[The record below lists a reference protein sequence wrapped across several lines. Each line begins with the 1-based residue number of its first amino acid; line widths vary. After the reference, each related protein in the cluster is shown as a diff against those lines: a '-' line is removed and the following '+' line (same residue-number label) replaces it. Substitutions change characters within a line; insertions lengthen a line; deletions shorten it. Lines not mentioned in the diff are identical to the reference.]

1 MLAIY
6 KKELRSYFTTMI
18 GFIYAAIFLVIV
30 GIYFMAY
37 NLNGQ
42 YAKFE
47 YTVSAVEF
55 LYIILIPILTMR
67 LVAEENKQKTDQLL
81 LTSPITITK
90 MVLGKYFAALTM
102 YLTPVAI
109 ISLYPFIIAKYATFS
124 FAPYFA
130 TAYASIFGFI
140 MLAAA
145 YIALGLF
152 ISAITENQVI
162 ALIVTAIAIFISYLM
177 QGIESMLP
185 TDNQSS
191 WLILSLFVLIL
202 GFILYLSIHN
212 LTMTLTIGL
221 TIEAAL
227 MVAYVVKPSFYDG
240 LVSKVLDVFSISEK
254 YSNFSSGILDFNA
267 IIYFLSVAVMF
278 ILITIQVI
286 KKRRWS

>member
-30 GIYFMAY
+30 GIYFLAY
-37 NLNGQ
+37 NLKGQ
-42 YAKFE
+42 YARFE
-47 YTVSAVEF
+47 YTVSAIEF
-55 LYIILIPILTMR
+55 LYVVLIPILTMR
-67 LVAEENKQKTDQLL
+67 LIAEENKQKTDQLL

-102 YLTPVAI
+102 YLVPVSI
-109 ISLYPFIIAKYATFS
+109 MSFYPLIIAKYASYS
-124 FAPYFA
+124 FGSYFA
-130 TAYASIFGFI
+130 AAYSCIFGFI

-145 YIALGLF
+145 YIAIGLF

-162 ALIVTAIAIFISYLM
+162 ALIVTAIFIFISYLM

-185 TDNQSS
+185 TDNQSA
-191 WLILSLFVLIL
+191 WLILSLLVLIVC
-202 GFILYLSIHN
+202 FVLYLSIHN
-212 LTMTLTIGL
+212 LTMTIG
-221 TIEAAL
+221 IGVVAEAAL
-227 MVAYVVKPSFYDG
+227 AIVYVVKPSLYDG

-254 YSNFSSGILDFNA
+254 FSNFGSGILDINA

-286 KKRRWS
+286 KKRRWN

>member
-47 YTVSAVEF
+47 YTVSAIEF
-55 LYIILIPILTMR
+55 LYIVLIPILTMR

-81 LTSPITITK
+81 LTSPISITK
-90 MVLGKYFAALTM
+90 MVLGKYFAAVTM
-102 YLTPVAI
+102 YLAPVVI
-109 ISLYPFIIAKYATFS
+109 MCFYPLIIAKYASVS
-124 FAPYFA
+124 FGPYYA
-130 TAYASIFGFI
+130 TAYSCIFGFI

-162 ALIVTAIAIFISYLM
+162 ALIITAIAVFISYIM
-177 QGIESMLP
+177 PGIESMLP

-191 WLILSLFVLIL
+191 WLILSLLVVVICL
-202 GFILYLSIHN
+202 ILYLSIHN
-212 LTMTLTIGL
+212 ITMTMIIGVVA
-221 TIEAAL
+221 EVAL
-227 MVAYVVKPSFYDG
+227 MFVYLLKPSFYDG
-240 LVSKVLDVFSISEK
+240 LVTKVLDVFSISEK
-254 YSNFSSGILDFNA
+254 FSNFSAGILDINA